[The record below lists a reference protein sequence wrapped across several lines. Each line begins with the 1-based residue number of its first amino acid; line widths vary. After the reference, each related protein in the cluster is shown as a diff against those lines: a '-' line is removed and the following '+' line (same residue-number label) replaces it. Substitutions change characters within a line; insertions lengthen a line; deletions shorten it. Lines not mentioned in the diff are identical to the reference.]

1 MVKIRIRKNLKT
13 RSRKTLKNRKTKSRK
28 TKSRAL
34 KNRSRTRKVLASVY
48 VPGSD
53 NFTSAVAKPRFV
65 GTGSKR
71 TLVKPRLNTQRVSAT
86 KRLTRKGGY
95 TKWQVKTQSL
105 GIGSLRKSK
114 LTQFGYHTDLSKT
127 ERSAALSKAI
137 KEYGALS
144 VYRSLNALAVYNKNT
159 HPEVAKHAKEDRDM
173 IRAKFF

>member
-1 MVKIRIRKNLKT
+1 MVKIARKTRRLSRKTLKTRKT
-13 RSRKTLKNRKTKSRK
+13 RSRKTLKT
-28 TKSRAL
+28 
-34 KNRSRTRKVLASVY
+34 RSRTRRVLASVY

-53 NFTSAVAKPRFV
+53 NFTSAVAKPRMV
-65 GTGSKR
+65 GSR
-71 TLVKPRLNTQRVSAT
+71 IIKP
-86 KRLTRKGGY
+86 RLTRKGGY
-95 TKWQVKTQSL
+95 TKWQVKTQTL

-127 ERSAALSKAI
+127 ERAAALSKAI

>member
-1 MVKIRIRKNLKT
+1 MVKTVRKNLKT
-13 RSRKTLKNRKTKSRK
+13 RRLSR
-28 TKSRAL
+28 KSRAL
-34 KNRSRTRKVLASVY
+34 KTRKTRARTLKTKTRTRRVLASVY

-71 TLVKPRLNTQRVSAT
+71 TLVKPRL
-86 KRLTRKGGY
+86 TRKGGY
-95 TKWQVKTQSL
+95 TKWQVKTQTL

-127 ERSAALSKAI
+127 ERAAALSKAI

-159 HPEVAKHAKEDRDM
+159 HPEMAKHAKEDRDM

>member
-1 MVKIRIRKNLKT
+1 MKTVRKNLKT
-13 RSRKTLKNRKTKSRK
+13 RRLSR
-28 TKSRAL
+28 KSRAMKRPL
-34 KNRSRTRKVLASVY
+34 KNKSRTLKTKTRRVLASVY
-48 VPGSD
+48 MPGSD
-53 NFTSAVAKPRFV
+53 NFTSAA
-65 GTGSKR
+65 
-71 TLVKPRLNTQRVSAT
+71 

-95 TKWQVKTQSL
+95 TKWQVKTQTL

-127 ERSAALSKAI
+127 ERAAALSKAI